1 LRRFVDRRRQ
11 TGGVGEHCDTASVL
25 RSKVIYRYRGIG
37 GMMPRAPFLLL
48 LVMFLSGCTKH
59 GRLYNLETGA
69 ETIVTFS
76 YSGSGHGRLTG
87 TLPSGEVLKGEYTT
101 TADAAYGWGSIYGG
115 GGSTTVSAGAVSG
128 KQYGTA
134 VATGDKGTL
143 IDCEYVT
150 GMSLHGSGACK
161 DNHGGKYKLMF

>member
-1 LRRFVDRRRQ
+1 MTRL
-11 TGGVGEHCDTASVL
+11 
-25 RSKVIYRYRGIG
+25 
-37 GMMPRAPFLLL
+37 PFLLL
-48 LVMFLSGCTKH
+48 LIIFLSSCSLH

-87 TLPSGEVLKGEYTT
+87 TLPSGEVMKGEYTT
-101 TADAAYGWGSIYGG
+101 VADAAYSWGSIYGS
-115 GGSTTVSAGAVSG
+115 GGSATASTSTVSG

-134 VATGDKGTL
+134 IATGDKGTL
-143 IDCEYVT
+143 IECEYVT
-150 GMSLHGSGACK
+150 GMSVHGSGFCK